1 MKRSRCRTIT
11 VWITCLSAVVVSQ
24 LGRTSL
30 AQVGAN
36 GARSSVPY
44 YVEPSR
50 FQYNRPQSRSG
61 VGGSAI
67 PTTNFTIQV
76 PRSRAFLYSPGVY
89 YSNGFYGA
97 GRYPVVPQYYNTPRY
112 YYRPQRGVSVHLG
125 PFIPARRF

>member
-1 MKRSRCRTIT
+1 MRNSKSRIALFST
-11 VWITCLSAVVVSQ
+11 VFMTAVVFNQVSE
-24 LGRTSL
+24 TSF
-30 AQVGAN
+30 AQVGV
-36 GARSSVPY
+36 GAGQSSVPY

-50 FQYNRPQSRSG
+50 FQYNRPQSRNG

-89 YSNGFYGA
+89 YSNGFYGVR
-97 GRYPVVPQYYNTPRY
+97 RYPVAPQYYYSPQY